1 MNLKWTNKA
10 DSDLRRIYEFLS
22 TVNKSVAIKTIKK
35 IAKQVPML
43 LDNPR
48 LGERLTQFNPR
59 EVRHLLL
66 GNYEVR
72 YELKNEMIYILRLWH
87 AREDRQ

>member
-1 MNLKWTNKA
+1 
-10 DSDLRRIYEFLS
+10 
-22 TVNKSVAIKTIKK
+22 
-35 IAKQVPML
+35 ML

-72 YELKNEMIYILRLWH
+72 YELKSEMIYILRLWH
-87 AREDRQ
+87 TREDRQ